1 MANKNMVFI
10 VVGVMLAAFNIAV
23 VGTVATGAV
32 DGAVQ
37 SAFQTY
43 TKDEICANDDCSEVN
58 EDWATSTSERSYYA
72 WNLSNYD
79 DVLANPM
86 TELQFEKVGPVIY
99 EITAERILVEH
110 DAEE

>member
-32 DGAVQ
+32 EGAVQ

-43 TKDEICANDDCSEVN
+43 TKDSICADDDCSEVN

-72 WNLSNYD
+72 WDLSNYD

-86 TELQFEKVGPVIY
+86 T
-99 EITAERILVEH
+99 
-110 DAEE
+110 